1 MCADGM
7 RMKDMRTVIKAL
19 LAASALLPV
28 GAQAQNADWHGRGD
42 RGEARAPRGT
52 YSGGADMQAQLQ
64 APVQQATPDRRGRRG
79 DANRQRNSAR
89 ADQAQADRGEPYQG
103 RSDQGR
109 SDARG
114 IYQGQAYQRQPD
126 GSRDPYR
133 GRGDAQPVAVTRS
146 YDNGAGAVRRYQD
159 DRRGVNQGNRG
170 YGQTYGNRYEGRG
183 GVWNRDWRRD
193 DRYDYNGYR
202 SYNQGAYRLPRYYA
216 PSGWT
221 SGYRRFGIGA
231 VISSF
236 LWNRDYW
243 IDDPYAY
250 RLPEAY
256 GPYRWVRYYDDALLI
271 DIRTGAVVDSVYGIF
286 Y

>member
-1 MCADGM
+1 
-7 RMKDMRTVIKAL
+7 MKTVIKAL

-42 RGEARAPRGT
+42 RGEARAARGN
-52 YSGGADMQAQLQ
+52 YSGGAQNAAS
-64 APVQQATPDRRGRRG
+64 AP
-79 DANRQRNSAR
+79 DAPSAAGASSASDVRSAR
-89 ADQAQADRGEPYQG
+89 PPG
-103 RSDQGR
+103 RHESAAISRPGR
-109 SDARG
+109 TGTSGSGPGLSGPIRSGAERSTRDLP
-114 IYQGQAYQRQPD
+114 GQAYQRQPD

-159 DRRGVNQGNRG
+159 DRRGVNHGNRG
-170 YGQTYGNRYEGRG
+170 YVQTYGNRYEGRG
-183 GVWNRDWRRD
+183 GAWNRDWRRD

-216 PSGWT
+216 PSG
-221 SGYRRFGIGA
+221 YRRFGIGA

-250 RLPEAY
+250 RLPEGVWAVSL
-256 GPYRWVRYYDDALLI
+256 GSLL
-271 DIRTGAVVDSVYGIF
+271 
-286 Y
+286 